1 MITSHRALCAA
12 LALGLVAGCSGGGA
26 SSPSADD
33 GGSSSSS
40 GSAGDDVM
48 GTSSADPTR
57 PDDDP
62 DTTTGE
68 DPTPDPDD
76 GTTSGPDGDSEEPP
90 ETTDGTTTGAP
101 ETTGEDDST
110 SGGSSSTSGA
120 IDPSEGGS
128 EDTGAGEE
136 TGAGGE
142 TGIAPDPFC
151 GDGFIDA
158 GEECDEGLANDDGG
172 DCTSAC
178 TVNVCGDG
186 YQHVLAEACDDG
198 NDDSSDGCVACQPA
212 SCGDGF
218 LHIGVETCDDA
229 NGDDLD
235 ACHNDCSAHE
245 AVELA
250 LGGNHTCARFDSG
263 MVKCWGNSASG
274 RLGYGNTDNI
284 GDDETPADVGFI
296 DFGEGITAQSVIA
309 GVSHTCVS
317 LSDGTMRCFGAAAFG
332 QLGYGNQVAIGD
344 NEAITSVD
352 ATTFGQPIR
361 RLGSGGGAFHSC
373 ALLEDA
379 GVQCWGQGTTGK
391 LGVVG
396 ETGNIGD
403 NEPLLDGPRTDIGG
417 TPVAFELG
425 VAHSCAMMDSGHVRC
440 WGSNGNGALGYGQPA
455 TIGDDETPASAGDVP
470 LDDFAIAMGVG
481 WYHSCAVIEGGEVQC
496 WGRGNDGRLGYGNT
510 AYVGFSQTPADVGT
524 LLLDAPARTVDG
536 GLAHTC
542 ALLADD
548 TVQCWGFGG
557 NGQLGYGNT
566 DSIGDDESPS
576 DVGVVP
582 LSARVRTLAV
592 DGNHT
597 CVITT
602 SGGVRCWGQ
611 GGEGRLGY
619 GNTDSL
625 GDDES
630 IEGLGDIP
638 MFPVAAAD

>member
-12 LALGLVAGCSGGGA
+12 LALGLVAGCSGDGA
-26 SSPSADD
+26 TSPASDD
-33 GGSSSSS
+33 DSSSSSS
-40 GSAGDDVM
+40 GAAGDDVM
-48 GTSSADPTR
+48 GTSPADPTN

-76 GTTSGPDGDSEEPP
+76 GTTTGPSGDSDDPP
-90 ETTDGTTTGAP
+90 TDGTTTGAP
-101 ETTGEDDST
+101 ETTGNDDGSTGGGST
-110 SGGSSSTSGA
+110 STGSA
-120 IDPSEGGS
+120 IDPTEGGS
-128 EDTGAGEE
+128 DETGAGEE

-142 TGIAPDPFC
+142 TGITPDPFC
-151 GDGFIDA
+151 GDGFIDE
-158 GEECDEGLANDDGG
+158 GEECDAGLANDDGG

-198 NDDSSDGCVACQPA
+198 NADPTDDCVACQPA

-218 LHIGVETCDDA
+218 LHAGVEDCDDA
-229 NGDDLD
+229 NGEDLD

-274 RLGYGNTDNI
+274 RLGYGNTENI

-296 DFGEGITAQSVIA
+296 DFGEGITAQSIA
-309 GVSHTCVS
+309 TGVSHTCVA

-332 QLGYGNQVAIGD
+332 QLGYGNQIAIGD

-352 ATTFGQPIR
+352 ATDFGQAIR
-361 RLGSGGGAFHSC
+361 RMGSGGGAFHSC
-373 ALLEDA
+373 VLLEDES
-379 GVQCWGQGTTGK
+379 VQCWGQGTTGK
-391 LGVVG
+391 LGIVG
-396 ETGNIGD
+396 ESGNIGD
-403 NEPLLDGPRTDIGG
+403 NESILSAAPTDLGAI
-417 TPVAFELG
+417 PVEFGLG
-425 VAHSCAMMDSGHVRC
+425 AAHSCALTDGGRVRC
-440 WGSNGNGALGYGQPA
+440 WGSNANGALGYGGPEV
-455 TIGDDETPASAGDVP
+455 IGDDETPGSAGDVP
-470 LDDFAIAMGVG
+470 LNDFAIAMGVG
-481 WYHSCAVIEGGEVQC
+481 WNHSCAVIEGGDVQC

-510 AYVGFSQTPADVGT
+510 AYIGFAQTPADVGV
-524 LLLDAPARTVDG
+524 LSLDGPAREVDG

-542 ALLADD
+542 ALLADN
-548 TVQCWGFGG
+548 TVQCWGFGA

-566 DSIGDDESPS
+566 ESIGDDEVPS
-576 DVGVVP
+576 DVGAVP
-582 LSARVRTLAV
+582 LSIGARSLAA

-597 CVITT
+597 CIITAT
-602 SGGVRCWGQ
+602 GGVRCWGQ

-619 GNTDSL
+619 GNTDNL

-630 IEGLGDIP
+630 LEGLGDIP
-638 MFPVAAAD
+638 MFPAASGD